1 MNDPYFVGIDVSK
14 DGFDVNIHPGPN
26 TWCFLYTAAGIGKLI
41 ARLSARNV
49 ALACMEATGGYE
61 QKLALALA
69 DAGFNVAVVN
79 PRRMRRFADA
89 SGKLAKTDRIDA
101 RVIAH
106 YAAVMNPRHWQR
118 PDPALVEIKELAT
131 RRQQLVS
138 HRTREKNRLGK
149 AVSILTHRQVRS
161 SIDWLTAQVAHLD
174 RAIRDAIA
182 ADSQLETRY
191 NLLLSVP
198 GAGPGLAL
206 SLIAFLPELG
216 TLNRREIASLVG
228 VAPYSRDSGALRGR
242 RSIWG
247 GRARVRST
255 LYMGALSAARHN
267 TDIKALYDRLV
278 AAGKPKKVALT
289 AC

>member
-1 MNDPYFVGIDVSK
+1 MTNRRES
-14 DGFDVNIHPGPN
+14 
-26 TWCFLYTAAGIGKLI
+26 
-41 ARLSARNV
+41 
-49 ALACMEATGGYE
+49 GGYE

-118 PDPALVEIKELAT
+118 PDPALVEIKELAA
-131 RRQQLVS
+131 RRGQLVS

-161 SIDWLTAQVAHLD
+161 SIDWLTAQVEHLD

-267 TDIKALYDRLV
+267 TDIKALYDRLI

-289 AC
+289 ACMRKLLITLNSVAGRGEPWREQAPA

>member
-1 MNDPYFVGIDVSK
+1 MRVLIRH
-14 DGFDVNIHPGPN
+14 DGG
-26 TWCFLYTAAGIGKLI
+26 
-41 ARLSARNV
+41 
-49 ALACMEATGGYE
+49 AL
-61 QKLALALA
+61 
-69 DAGFNVAVVN
+69 VN

-89 SGKLAKTDRIDA
+89 SGKSGQDRSDRRPGHRPLRRGDEPTASTGKGPIPLWSRSKSWRFADA
-101 RVIAH
+101 
-106 YAAVMNPRHWQR
+106 AASSW
-118 PDPALVEIKELAT
+118 L
-131 RRQQLVS
+131 S

-289 AC
+289 ACMRKLLIALNSVAGRGEPWREQAPA